1 MKIGNFVSRL
11 ALLGL
16 GYGILPLSAQVPVA
30 SPASIALSTPAFSTT
45 AVSQALSVTG
55 APEQNWRVQ
64 AIGGWLRFIVT
75 PTCPGSVNDCTTLNT
90 GTTSITILADPT
102 GLPAYLY
109 TGSINISYPG
119 GAISIPVSL
128 NVGGGANSSVLTA
141 NPTSLTFAAAPS
153 GGSQSQNLAIAG
165 SAVSFTTSS
174 NAAWLTTNLGG
185 STASAPSN
193 VTVTANPAGLVAGAY
208 PGTLTFTPAGGGTAT
223 TVAVTLNVTVAQ
235 QLVVNPTSV
244 AFSTA
249 SGLAPVPVS
258 IGVASGP
265 QVPFTATISYPGL
278 AALGWLTISAASG
291 QTGTNLILSTTGAP
305 NLAAG
310 SYAATV
316 TISSPGLTPV
326 AIPVTLNTSGNSSGS
341 PRLVVDVSPIALNVQ
356 PSSVVSRTFSVSTS
370 TGSAIPYN
378 VTFTYTS
385 PQNPAVNWLS
395 LTFASGTTPSG
406 VTVSAS
412 PGSLPPGTYTA
423 NLFVSSTTAGFTALN
438 IPVSMTVSTAQV
450 VTYSP
455 TSLIFAYT
463 NGGAV
468 VSTQNIVVGLTPSS
482 PALQASVTVVPDV
495 GGQSW
500 LSAVLSSSTAGSITP
515 GAQLS
520 VSANAAGLASGTYTG
535 RVQLSTPFASNPFI
549 QIPVIFTVS
558 GVASG
563 GGPAVL
569 FSPSQLSFTSSVNG
583 SASDQSLAVT
593 TNGVS
598 VPYSLSANVPWITVL
613 NGNGNTPST
622 ATVRVVPTGLSA
634 GTYVG
639 IVTLNAPGAANN
651 GAAVT
656 VSLVISSGSG
666 QPLVLNPIS
675 LGFVAPLNGT
685 PPLPRSVSVASS
697 GSSAITYTVTSNQ
710 SWLQGIATT
719 DSTPGFINVYVNPA
733 GLSTGTYLGNLTVFS
748 SGFSFNLPVTL
759 EITSGPLL
767 RLSQQS
773 VTFNYQSGL
782 ALPSPQTILLN
793 ASTGATLATTIS
805 AITSSGGNWLVA
817 APGSVQTPG
826 AFALSLV
833 SNIVASL
840 APGTYLGT
848 VTVNAPGATSLGSII
863 NVTLNVSN
871 TALLTMS
878 TAPVTFNAEVNRNPP
893 PAQTRQITSTSG
905 VLAVATSATTNTGAG
920 WLSASV
926 SSGTTPSVV
935 TISVSPA
942 GLSAGVYTGSVTVS
956 SGSSGTLSSNA
967 LVIPVT
973 LNVSALL
980 SLNTDRSELI
990 FSGSSSASPQTIQV
1004 NSTSGNIGF
1013 GVSASVSNSTV
1024 NWLTAT
1030 AAAGFTPSSVTVTA
1044 NPALLGDG
1052 TYFGLVTITPLTAG
1066 SSPVLIPVTLIVNRG
1081 TALQVSPTNLSFTYI
1096 RGAALPPLQLVQVS
1110 QQPFTFTVQTAGG
1123 GNWLNVNQ
1131 TNNTLQVAINSG
1143 VTALATGNYTATI
1156 TLFENSSQTGVTV
1169 TVNLAVVAQNLLVV
1183 SPNAINLSGRL
1194 GQGNPPAQTVQVT
1207 SLVPGIPLS
1216 FNVTSDAPWL
1226 SAIPLSGTTPASL
1239 TIAVN
1244 AAALPSGINIHV
1256 GRLTLVPLAGGQTT
1270 TITVSFLVEASAAP
1284 VITAFANSATFQPGP
1299 LSAGMLFTII
1309 GTDLGPAQAVSG
1321 NVVNGRFTTSLSGV
1335 RVLFDGIAAPVLY
1348 ASSTQI
1354 NAAVPY
1360 QLFGRAF
1367 TQMTVEYNG
1376 VSSTALAPRIADTAP
1391 GIFTIDGTR
1400 AAALNQDGTINGP
1413 GNGPGNPAQAGTV
1426 VVLYTTGEG
1435 QTSPGGIDGELVP
1448 SNNLKKPLAAVR
1460 VRVNGADVPAA
1471 NIFYAGSAPGLVAGL
1486 MQINFRL
1493 PANTPA
1499 NLATPVEV
1507 FVGSG
1512 QSPAGT
1518 TIAVR

>member
-16 GYGILPLSAQVPVA
+16 GYGILPLGAQVPVA

-45 AVSQALSVTG
+45 AVTQALSVTG
-55 APEQNWRVQ
+55 APEQSWRVQ
-64 AIGGWLRFIVT
+64 AIGGFWLRFIVT
-75 PTCPGSVNDCTTLNT
+75 PTCPGSVNDCTTFNT

-102 GLPAYLY
+102 GLPAFLY

-128 NVGGGANSSVLTA
+128 NVGGSSSASPLTA
-141 NPTSLTFAAAPS
+141 TPTSLTLSAAPS
-153 GGSQSQNLAIAG
+153 GSIQSANLSIAG
-165 SAVSFTTSS
+165 SAVSFTASS
-174 NAAWLTTNLGG
+174 NASWLTTNLGG
-185 STASAPSN
+185 STVSAPSS

-208 PGTLTFTPAGGGTAT
+208 QGALTFTPTGGGTAIS
-223 TVAVTLNVTVAQ
+223 VPVTLNISVAQ
-235 QLVVNPTSV
+235 QLVVNPTAV

-249 SGLAPVPVS
+249 SGLNPVSVS

-278 AALGWLTISAASG
+278 AALGWLTINAASG
-291 QTGTNLILSTTGAP
+291 QTGTNLILSATGAP

-326 AIPVTLNTSGNSSGS
+326 AIPVTLNTSGNNSGS
-341 PRLVVDVSPIALNVQ
+341 PRFVVDVSPIALNVQ
-356 PSSVVSRTFSVSTS
+356 PFSVVSRTFNVSTS
-370 TGSAIPYN
+370 TGAAIPYN
-378 VTFTYTS
+378 VTSTYTS

-395 LTFASGTTPSG
+395 LTFASGTTPAA

-455 TSLIFAYT
+455 TSLIFTYA
-463 NGGAV
+463 NGGAI
-468 VSTQNIVVGLTPSS
+468 VSTQNILVGLTPSS

-495 GGQSW
+495 AGQSW
-500 LSAVLSSSTAGSITP
+500 LSALLSSSTAGTITP

-520 VSANAAGLASGTYTG
+520 VSANAAGLANGTYTG
-535 RVQLSTPFASNPFI
+535 RVQISTPFASNPLI

-563 GGPAVL
+563 GGPAVA
-569 FSPSQLSFTSSVNG
+569 FSPTQLSFTSSLNG
-583 SASDQSLAVT
+583 PAADQSLSVT

-622 ATVRVVPTGLSA
+622 ATVRVVPSGLPA
-634 GTYVG
+634 GTYTG
-639 IVTLNAPGAANN
+639 IVILNAPGAVNN
-651 GAAVT
+651 GAQVT

-666 QPLVLNPIS
+666 QPLLLNPIS

-685 PPLPRSVSVASS
+685 PPLPRSVSVSSTASS
-697 GSSAITYTVTSNQ
+697 VIAYTVTSNQ

-817 APGSVQTPG
+817 APGTVQTPG

-833 SNIVASL
+833 SNIVSTL

-848 VTVNAPGATSLGSII
+848 VTVNAPGATSLGAVV

-871 TALLTMS
+871 SALLTMS
-878 TAPVTFNAEVNRNPP
+878 TAPVIFNAEVNRNPP
-893 PAQTRQITSTSG
+893 PAQTRQVTSTSG
-905 VLAVATSATTNTGAG
+905 VLAIATSVTTNTGAG
-920 WLSASV
+920 WLTASV
-926 SSGTTPSVV
+926 SSGTTPSIV

-973 LNVSALL
+973 LNVSTLL
-980 SLNTDRSELI
+980 SLNADKSELI
-990 FSGSSSASPQTIQV
+990 FSGSSSASPQTIQI

-1044 NPALLGDG
+1044 NPASLGDG

-1081 TALQVSPTNLSFTYI
+1081 TALQVSPTNLSFTHI

-1156 TLFENSSQTGVTV
+1156 TLFQNTSQTGVTV

-1256 GRLTLVPLAGGQTT
+1256 GRLTLVPLVGGQTS
-1270 TITVSFLVEASAAP
+1270 TITVAFLVEASAAP

-1321 NVVNGRFTTSLSGV
+1321 NVVNGRFTTALAGV

-1413 GNGPGNPAQAGTV
+1413 GNAAQAGTV

-1448 SNNLKKPLAAVR
+1448 SNNLKKPLATVR
-1460 VRVNGADVPAA
+1460 VLVNGTDIPAA

-1518 TIAVR
+1518 TIAVRP